1 MAKGLK
7 EIRKSCGMEIGDVSR
22 ATCICSRYL
31 EAIEEGDF
39 SKIPADVYA
48 RGYIRVYANYLG
60 VPFTE
65 AFKGYETYLE
75 NNRSG
80 DNNGR
85 IIKRKTFLQLLNSM
99 FLSS

>member
-7 EIRKSCGMEIGDVSR
+7 ETREPCGLEIRDVSR

-31 EAIEEGDF
+31 KAIEEANF

-48 RGYIRVYANYLG
+48 RGYIRGYAAYLG
-60 VPFTE
+60 VPFPE
-65 AFKGYETYLE
+65 AFKEYDRYLE
-75 NNRSG
+75 NNRAG

-85 IIKRKTFLQLLNSM
+85 IVKRKTFLQLLSSM
-99 FLSS
+99 FL

>member
-7 EIRKSCGMEIGDVSR
+7 ETRESHGLKIGDVSR
-22 ATCICSRYL
+22 TTCICSRYL

-39 SKIPADVYA
+39 SKIPADIYA
-48 RGYIRVYANYLG
+48 RGYIREYANCLG
-60 VPFTE
+60 VPFPE
-65 AFKGYETYLE
+65 AFKEYEAYLE

-80 DNNGR
+80 DNKGR
-85 IIKRKTFLQLLNSM
+85 IAKRKTFLQLLSSL

>member
-7 EIRKSCGMEIGDVSR
+7 EIRESYGLKIGDVSK
-22 ATCICSRYL
+22 ATCIYSRYL

-39 SKIPADVYA
+39 SKIPAEVYA
-48 RGYIRVYANYLG
+48 RGYIRGYANYLG
-60 VPFTE
+60 VPFPE
-65 AFKGYETYLE
+65 AFKGYEKYLE

-80 DNNGR
+80 DKNGS
-85 IIKRKTFLQLLNSM
+85 IVKRKTFLQILSSM

>member
-7 EIRKSCGMEIGDVSR
+7 EIREASGLKIGDVSR

-31 EAIEEGDF
+31 KAIEEGDF
-39 SKIPADVYA
+39 LKIPADVYA
-48 RGYIRVYANYLG
+48 RGYIRGYANYLG
-60 VPFTE
+60 VSFPE
-65 AFKGYETYLE
+65 AFKEYETYLE

-85 IIKRKTFLQLLNSM
+85 IVKRKTFLQLLSSM

>member
-7 EIRKSCGMEIGDVSR
+7 EIRESCGLNIGDVSR
-22 ATCICSRYL
+22 ATCIYSGYL
-31 EAIEEGDF
+31 KAIEEGDF

-48 RGYIRVYANYLG
+48 RGYIRGYANYLG
-60 VPFTE
+60 VPLPE
-65 AFKGYETYLE
+65 AFKEYETYLE

-80 DNNGR
+80 DKNGLVA
-85 IIKRKTFLQLLNSM
+85 KRKTLLQLLSSM

>member
-7 EIRKSCGMEIGDVSR
+7 ETRESSGLKIGDVSL

-39 SKIPADVYA
+39 SKIPADVYS
-48 RGYIRVYANYLG
+48 RGYIRGYANYLG

-65 AFKGYETYLE
+65 AFKEYETYLE

-85 IIKRKTFLQLLNSM
+85 IVKRKTFLQLLSSM

>member
-7 EIRKSCGMEIGDVSR
+7 EVRESSGLKIGDVSN

-39 SKIPADVYA
+39 SKIPADVYV

-60 VPFTE
+60 VPFPE
-65 AFKGYETYLE
+65 AFKEYEAYLE

-80 DNNGR
+80 DKNGSIVR
-85 IIKRKTFLQLLNSM
+85 RKTLLQILSSM